1 MDTSL
6 FVLTPS
12 CYLFIV
18 FRNEGE
24 MLGVALRAEA
34 GTAVILRGCD
44 FNKNV
49 AKRHGTIFN
58 RGTMTV
64 EECNFSLNRGKVS

>member
-1 MDTSL
+1 
-6 FVLTPS
+6 
-12 CYLFIV
+12 
-18 FRNEGE
+18 

-34 GTAVILRGCD
+34 GTAVIFRGCD

-64 EECNFSLNRGKVS
+64 EECNFSLNSGKVSWTRIIMLECKRYHTMKR

>member
-1 MDTSL
+1 
-6 FVLTPS
+6 
-12 CYLFIV
+12 
-18 FRNEGE
+18 

-58 RGTMTV
+58 RGIMTV
-64 EECNFSLNRGKVS
+64 EECNFSLNRGKVSGL